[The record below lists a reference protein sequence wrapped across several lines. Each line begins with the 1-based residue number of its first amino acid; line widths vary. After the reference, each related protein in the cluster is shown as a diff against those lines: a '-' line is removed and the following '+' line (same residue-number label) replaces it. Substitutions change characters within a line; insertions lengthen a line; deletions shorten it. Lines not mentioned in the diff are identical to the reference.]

1 MKVTKTYIEGLI
13 IIEPIIYNDKRG
25 SFFES
30 YNEKKFRTATKSNYK
45 FIQDNESE
53 SYKGVLRGLH
63 FQHPPYAQAKLVRC
77 ISGKVLDVAVDIRS
91 NSKTYGK
98 HLVVELSAENK
109 KQMLIPP
116 GFAHGFLVLSDSA
129 VFCYKVDK
137 KHSPESDSGIRWDDS
152 TLNIQWGV
160 DKNDILVSEKDS
172 KLQPFTNFNS
182 PFQI

>member
-1 MKVTKTYIEGLI
+1 M
-13 IIEPIIYNDKRG
+13 
-25 SFFES
+25 
-30 YNEKKFRTATKSNYK
+30 
-45 FIQDNESE
+45 
-53 SYKGVLRGLH
+53 
-63 FQHPPYAQAKLVRC
+63 
-77 ISGKVLDVAVDIRS
+77 DVAVDIRS

>member
-1 MKVTKTYIEGLI
+1 MKVTQTYIDGLI

-30 YNEKKFRTATKSNYK
+30 YNEKKFRKATKSNYK
-45 FIQDNESE
+45 FTQDNESE
-53 SYKGVLRGLH
+53 SHKGVLRGLH
-63 FQHPPYAQAKLVRC
+63 FQCPPNAQAKLVRC
-77 ISGKVLDVAVDIRS
+77 IKGKVLDVAVDIRS
-91 NSKTYGK
+91 NSNTYGK
-98 HLVVELSAENK
+98 HLAVELSAENK

-137 KHSPESDSGIRWDDS
+137 KYSPESDSGICWDDS

-172 KLQPFTNFNS
+172 KHQPFYNFNS